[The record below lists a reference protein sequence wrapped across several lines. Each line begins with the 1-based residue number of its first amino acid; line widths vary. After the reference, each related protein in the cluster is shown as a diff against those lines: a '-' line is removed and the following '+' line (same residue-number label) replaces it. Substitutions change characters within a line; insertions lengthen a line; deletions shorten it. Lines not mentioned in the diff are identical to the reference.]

1 MNKRLLQL
9 SLVVAVWIVAVCA
22 ALTMRPSQV
31 SAQDWAKQIL
41 DKSPRHQEWVK
52 VPSGN
57 RTIQAFVVYPEV
69 SKKAPVLVMIHE
81 IFGMSDWVR
90 SMADQ
95 LAAQGYIVIAP
106 DLLSGAGPNNGGSS
120 AYPDQDARVKAV
132 SMLDPDQVMSDLN
145 ATADYAEK
153 LPAANGK
160 LAVIGFCWG
169 GGKSFQ
175 FATVRRDLSAAFV
188 FYGPQPKDIAAIT
201 APVYGF
207 YAGNDARISSTVPA
221 TTEAM
226 KAAGKKYEP
235 VVYPGAGHGFMRMGE
250 DPGNTNPANVKA
262 RQQAMHRLEALLKH
276 LD

>member
-9 SLVVAVWIVAVCA
+9 SLVVGVWVVAVCA

-31 SAQDWAKQIL
+31 SAQDWAKKIL

-52 VPSGN
+52 IPNGN
-57 RTIQAFVVYPEV
+57 RTIEAFVVYPEV
-69 SKKAPVLVMIHE
+69 SAKAPVLVMIHE

-106 DLLSGAGPNNGGSS
+106 DLLSGTGPNGGGSS

-145 ATADYAEK
+145 ATADYAKK

-207 YAGNDARISSTVPA
+207 YAGNDARITSTVPA
-221 TTEAM
+221 TKEAM
-226 KAAGKKYEP
+226 GKLGKTYEP
-235 VVYPGAGHGFMRMGE
+235 VIYEGAGHGFMRMGE

-262 RQQAMHRLEALLKH
+262 RKEAMRRLEALLKH